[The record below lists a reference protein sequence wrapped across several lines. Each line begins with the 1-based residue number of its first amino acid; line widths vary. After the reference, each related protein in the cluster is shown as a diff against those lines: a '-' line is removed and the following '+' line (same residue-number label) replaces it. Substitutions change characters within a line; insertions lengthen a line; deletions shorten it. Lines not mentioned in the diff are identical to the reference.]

1 MRKNSKN
8 IINLKSSEEGSVKR
22 IAELYISAPVKT
34 TYVNNDISFEFH
46 IKPYINKIDKAS
58 FIEGVVNDCFG
69 DETYGEE
76 NKITDDNIFSEK
88 TKYQPHFKSE
98 SFFYAILK
106 YFTDIIID
114 DVDIDAL
121 FNLVENNSFRELILS
136 KISARQI
143 SDIERTI
150 DVLIENRNQII
161 LSSQKADLE
170 KSIKSLEDM
179 TDLLERFSSHVDGV
193 DIEETVKLAGEITK
207 TNEKD
212 RVAAILDYQKANGVK
227 NGKVNK

>member
-1 MRKNSKN
+1 MRKRAKN
-8 IINLKSSEEGSVKR
+8 IIKLKSNEEGSVKKL
-22 IAELYISAPVKT
+22 AEICASVPVET
-34 TYVNNDISFEFH
+34 TYVEGDTSFEFR
-46 IKPYINKIDKAS
+46 IKPYIDKIEKAS
-58 FIEGVVNDCFG
+58 FIEGVVNDCYG
-69 DETYGEE
+69 DEE
-76 NKITDDNIFSEK
+76 NVTEGSVFSEK
-88 TKYQPHFKSE
+88 TKYQPHYRSE

-106 YFTDIIID
+106 YFTDIKIEE
-114 DVDIDAL
+114 VDIDVL
-121 FNLVENNSFRELILS
+121 FNLVENSSFREFILS

-143 SDIERTI
+143 SDIEETI
-150 DVLIENRNQII
+150 DSLIEHRNKII
-161 LSSQKADLE
+161 LSSQRANLE

-193 DIEETVKLAGEITK
+193 DIEETVRLAGEITK